1 MSFTPADFRKALG
14 LFPTGV
20 AIISAR
26 HPDGQ
31 LMGMT
36 VSSFNSVSLDPPLVL
51 FSVARTAASYAAW
64 EACPTYGVNVLAR
77 SQDDLSTRFAKSQSD
92 KWALVRPIDGPKG
105 VPLIPGALASF
116 ECERFAVYDGGDH
129 AIFVGKVTSLQAVS
143 APTAEP
149 LVFYG
154 GRYCGIRHA
163 PSDQPGGEGMFL
175 MLHGW

>member
-1 MSFTPADFRKALG
+1 MTFNPVDFRKALS

-31 LMGMT
+31 LLGMT

-51 FSVARTAASYAAW
+51 FSVARTAASFAAW
-64 EACPTYGVNVLAR
+64 EACTQYGVNVLAR
-77 SQDDLSTRFAKSQSD
+77 SQDDLSTRFSKSQGD
-92 KWALVRPIDGPKG
+92 KWALVRPIDGDNG
-105 VPLIPGALASF
+105 VPLIPGALANF
-116 ECERFAVYDGGDH
+116 ECARYAVHDGGDH
-129 AIFVGKVTSLQAVS
+129 AIFVGRVISMKAVA

-154 GRYCGIRHA
+154 GRYCGIRHNA
-163 PSDQPGGEGMFL
+163 EVPGGADGMQ
-175 MLHGW
+175 LHGW